1 MQQIEA
7 VFRWIALAL
16 AIGGSVALCVLIT
29 IT

>member
-7 VFRWIALAL
+7 ALRWIALTL
-16 AIGGSVALCVLIT
+16 AIGGSAALCVLIT